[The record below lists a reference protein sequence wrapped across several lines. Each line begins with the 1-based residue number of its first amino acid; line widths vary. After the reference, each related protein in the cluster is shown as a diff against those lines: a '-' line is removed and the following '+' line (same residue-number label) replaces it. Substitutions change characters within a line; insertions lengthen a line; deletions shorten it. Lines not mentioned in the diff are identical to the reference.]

1 MTSSSANTTGLLNGR
16 PCQAAGKRSPDE
28 NFTTV
33 LPLRGHYPFPPGF
46 RQGGRLMGVQL

>member
-33 LPLRGHYPFPPGF
+33 LPLGGHYPFPPGF
-46 RQGGRLMGVQL
+46 PQGGRLMGVQL